1 MVENMRKIEEVRIDH
16 KISASKF
23 LEILESGP
31 EKVVIP
37 ASVLKQSKAIELS
50 LNVMRIASTKG
61 WPKIEIVERGKPPR
75 VIEQDWVDPH
85 IRSLVGTRPNPDD
98 RLLVYL
104 LDARRDVCVSELA
117 PGEVGMLPGLKK
129 LGWIDIVGDLNV
141 RLTEIGKSVARGAK
155 KLFPD
160 L

>member
-1 MVENMRKIEEVRIDH
+1 MVGNMRKIEEVRIDH

-23 LEILESGP
+23 LKILESGP

-37 ASVLKQSKAIELS
+37 ASVLRQSKTIELF
-50 LNVMRIASTKG
+50 LDVMEIASTKG
-61 WPKIEIVERGKPPR
+61 WPKIEIVERGKPPK
-75 VIEQDWVDPH
+75 VIEQDWVDPY
-85 IRSLVGTRPNPDD
+85 IRSLVGTRPNPED

-104 LDARRDVCVSELA
+104 LDARRDVCISELA
-117 PGEVGMLPGLKK
+117 PGEVSMLPGLRE
-129 LGWIDIVGDLNV
+129 LGRIDIIEGLNV
-141 RLTEIGKSVARGAK
+141 RLTETGKTVARGAK